1 MAKTLCHKV
10 TLFAVL
16 FCVVAGVTLFAVLF
30 WAVAGAATRDNLQVG
45 YYNTICPDAEPIVR
59 RVVSSAFLNFT
70 GVAAKLIRLHFHD
83 CFVRGCDGSVLIDSI
98 PGQFVAEKDSPANN
112 PSLGGFDVIDE
123 AKLQLEA
130 VCPKVVSCA
139 DIVAFAARDSAS
151 LASPIPLRWDVPA
164 GRKDGNISLASN
176 IRGNLPPPPP
186 TFNATQL
193 TQLFASKGLSQ
204 DEMVTLS
211 GAHKIGVSHCSAF
224 VGRLYN
230 FNGTNTTD
238 PSLDP
243 TYARILKQ
251 GCPQGS
257 PSNVNTTVFMDPDTP
272 LTLDNGYY
280 DEVIANRGLFTTDA
294 TLLTDPNTKSSVT
307 ANSGLKLVEWQKK
320 FATAM
325 IKMGEISVLTGN
337 QGGVR
342 ANCRV
347 ANS

>member
-1 MAKTLCHKV
+1 MAKTLCNKA

-16 FCVVAGVTLFAVLF
+16 FCAL
-30 WAVAGAATRDNLQVG
+30 AGAAVSDKLEVG
-45 YYNTICPDAEPIVR
+45 YYNTICPDAEHIVR
-59 RVVSSAFLNFT
+59 RVVSSAFLNFS

-98 PGQFVAEKDSPANN
+98 PGHFVAEKDSPANN

-130 VCPKVVSCA
+130 VCPKKVSCA

-151 LASPIPLRWDVPA
+151 LASPIPLCWDVPA

-176 IRGNLPPPPP
+176 IPGNLPPPN
-186 TFNATQL
+186 FNVTQL
-193 TQLFASKGLSQ
+193 TQIFATKGLCQ

-211 GAHKIGVSHCSAF
+211 GAHTIGVSHCSSFAS
-224 VGRLYN
+224 RLYN
-230 FNGTNTTD
+230 FSGTNTTD

-243 TYARILKQ
+243 TYAQILKQ
-251 GCPQGS
+251 SCPQGN
-257 PSNVNTTVFMDPDTP
+257 PSNVNTTVVMDPQTP
-272 LTLDNGYY
+272 FILDNLYY
-280 DEVIANRGLFTTDA
+280 NDVIANRGLFTSDT

-307 ANSGLKLVEWQKK
+307 ANSGLNLVGWQKK
-320 FATAM
+320 FAAAM
-325 IKMGEISVLTGN
+325 IKMGEVSVLTGN

-342 ANCRV
+342 PNCRV

>member
-16 FCVVAGVTLFAVLF
+16 FCAL
-30 WAVAGAATRDNLQVG
+30 AGAAVSDNLQVG

-151 LASPIPLRWDVPA
+151 LASPIPLCWDVPA

-176 IRGNLPPPPP
+176 IRGNLPPP
-186 TFNATQL
+186 TFNVTQL

-211 GAHKIGVSHCSAF
+211 GAHTIGVSHCSSF

-230 FNGTNTTD
+230 FNGTNKTD

-243 TYARILKQ
+243 TYAQILKQ

-272 LTLDNGYY
+272 LTLDNVYY
-280 DEVIANRGLFTTDA
+280 DEVIANRGLFTSDA

-307 ANSGLKLVEWQKK
+307 ANSGLNLVGWQKK